1 MTAESNQGGT
11 HHQGSGTEE
20 SDDVRFGYLL
30 AVLILLVI
38 LYPFHE
44 ETPFYIL
51 GFAALNTVI
60 LAAAAYAA
68 SHSRRTL
75 LIMFALS
82 APLILLEW
90 TYAFYRM
97 SFVGNFRYLA
107 VAVFYGFTIYNV
119 LRAVLRPGP
128 VSADK
133 ISGAIAAYML
143 TAIGWAGLY
152 GLTDSLVPGSFD
164 ILGHSDAGSPL
175 SVRDL
180 MYFSF
185 TTLTTTGYGDITP
198 VSRHAQSLAILEQMF
213 GTFYVAILIARLAG
227 LYQPGATKPSP
238 HWRSWIRR
246 PTDKRRE

>member
-1 MTAESNQGGT
+1 MATEPDQGGV
-11 HHQGSGTEE
+11 HRQGPVRDEPQ
-20 SDDVRFGYLL
+20 DVRFGYLL
-30 AVLILLVI
+30 AVLILLVL
-38 LYPFHE
+38 LYPFHQ
-44 ETPFYIL
+44 ETPVATL
-51 GFAALNTVI
+51 GFAALNTII

-75 LIMFALS
+75 IIMFALS
-82 APLILLEW
+82 TPTVGLEW
-90 TYAFYRM
+90 MYVFSRM
-97 SFVGNFRYLA
+97 SFIGNFRYLA
-107 VAVFYGFTIYNV
+107 VAIFYGFTIYNV

-164 ILGHSDAGSPL
+164 IMGHSDAGSPL
-175 SVRDL
+175 SIRDL

-213 GTFYVAILIARLAG
+213 GTFYVAVLIARLAG
-227 LYQPGATKPSP
+227 LYQPGPTRPP
-238 HWRSWIRR
+238 PRWRSWIRS
-246 PTDKRRE
+246 PTDKRRD